1 MSFGQGGG
9 GFGQPPGGGG
19 GGGFGPP
26 PGGGGFGQ
34 PPGGG
39 GFGQPPGQGGGGGFG
54 QGPGSGGG
62 GAGGGPLAHIPFTPE
77 DDANLSGMA
86 RFARFA
92 AVAAIVTG
100 VLQMA
105 TQGVIA
111 LMSDAPGS
119 NLAGQV
125 CGGFITLL
133 IAGVLAAFLFRV
145 AKAVDLVVSTDDADQ
160 MHLVESL
167 RALKGYFMVKGIL
180 YVLAVMIVCTCVTF
194 GMFFGMAALSTLR

>member
-1 MSFGQGGG
+1 MSFGQSGGG
-9 GFGQPPGGGG
+9 GFGQ
-19 GGGFGPP
+19 P

-39 GFGQPPGQGGGGGFG
+39 GFGQPPGSGGGGFG
-54 QGPGSGGG
+54 QQPPGGGDGFGQQPPGGG
-62 GAGGGPLAHIPFTPE
+62 GEGPLAHIPFTPE
-77 DDANLSGMA
+77 DDANLTGMA

-92 AVAAIVTG
+92 AVAAIATG
-100 VLQMA
+100 ILQMV
-105 TQGVIA
+105 TQGVAA

-119 NLAGQV
+119 NLAGQL
-125 CGGFITLL
+125 CGGVITLG
-133 IAGVLAAFLFRV
+133 ITGVLAAFLFRV

-180 YVLAVMIVCTCVTF
+180 YIVVVLIVCTCVTF
-194 GMFFGMAALSTLR
+194 GMIFGMAAMSTLR